1 MEYNYLVSP
10 FDFDSFDNIN
20 KKQADEYF
28 RWYISQSETRIDLL
42 KMFIDENH
50 SGGIVL
56 DNSPDSLVPLW
67 KWFEDEILFGGQGF
81 GSKLK
86 KDCCNT
92 EFSGEVLKIITDI
105 SFYFAKV
112 VLYNN
117 PGIKWGY
124 FTRPKNRMSVN
135 KPVLVGF
142 KADMDLDPRLVVR
155 NCAYRSSDNK
165 NSENL
170 YNIYKNWLEF
180 I

>member
-42 KMFIDENH
+42 RAFIDDNH
-50 SGGIVL
+50 SGGINL
-56 DNSPDSLVPLW
+56 DDSPNSLVSLW
-67 KWFEDEILFGGQGF
+67 KWFEDEILFGGQSFCRESENDG
-81 GSKLK
+81 
-86 KDCCNT
+86 CNA
-92 EFSGEVLKIITDI
+92 EFSSEVLKIITDI
-105 SFYFAKV
+105 SFYFAEV
-112 VLYNN
+112 FLHNN
-117 PGIKWGY
+117 PSIAWGY
-124 FTRPKNRMSVN
+124 FTKPKNRMSVN

-142 KADMDLDPRLVVR
+142 KADMDLDPRLVVS
-155 NCAYRSSDNK
+155 NCAYRSLDNK

>member
-28 RWYISQSETRIDLL
+28 RWYISQSGIRIDLL
-42 KMFIDENH
+42 RAFINENH
-50 SGGIVL
+50 PGRFDP

-67 KWFEDEILFGGQGF
+67 KWFEDEILFDGQNP
-81 GSKLK
+81 
-86 KDCCNT
+86 CNA
-92 EFSGEVLKIITDI
+92 ELPGETLKIITDI
-105 SFYFAKV
+105 SFYFAEV

-142 KADMDLDPRLVVR
+142 KTDMDLDPRLVVR
-155 NCAYRSSDNK
+155 NCAYRSLDNK